1 MLHYSILYYIIL
13 YYIILYYIGCSEADV
28 RDGDGDGDGEPGA
41 ERDAQQAS
49 PLDGFNHNK
58 WLNLPLCR

>member
-41 ERDAQQAS
+41 ERRPAGLAS
-49 PLDGFNHNK
+49 RRLQS
-58 WLNLPLCR
+58 